1 MLVDVKGYAEK
12 AVAICPN
19 GTTGDHVEIGGLL
32 IVLPKPPKVKE
43 ILYCDLPVQD
53 QHWRRADLPA
63 EISRIRSM
71 DEWAEMPRE
80 FREKFRPYIEEE
92 FRRRREGVWFYNRGD
107 ATYITGR
114 HYMMLQWS
122 VLDIGAPYYLEFQRD
137 IFLHLAACEADP
149 RCIGQLYTKC
159 RRSGY
164 TNICSSVIV
173 DEATQVK
180 DKLVG
185 IQS

>member
-19 GTTGDHVEIGGLL
+19 GTIGDHLEIGGLL

-80 FREKFRPYIEEE
+80 
-92 FRRRREGVWFYNRGD
+92 
-107 ATYITGR
+107 
-114 HYMMLQWS
+114 L
-122 VLDIGAPYYLEFQRD
+122 
-137 IFLHLAACEADP
+137 
-149 RCIGQLYTKC
+149 
-159 RRSGY
+159 
-164 TNICSSVIV
+164 
-173 DEATQVK
+173 
-180 DKLVG
+180 
-185 IQS
+185 

>member
-53 QHWRRADLPA
+53 QHWRRADLPG

-80 FREKFRPYIEEE
+80 FREKFRPYSEEE
-92 FRRRREGVWFYNRGD
+92 FRRRREGV
-107 ATYITGR
+107 
-114 HYMMLQWS
+114 
-122 VLDIGAPYYLEFQRD
+122 
-137 IFLHLAACEADP
+137 
-149 RCIGQLYTKC
+149 
-159 RRSGY
+159 
-164 TNICSSVIV
+164 
-173 DEATQVK
+173 
-180 DKLVG
+180 
-185 IQS
+185 

>member
-1 MLVDVKGYAEK
+1 MLVKVEGYDEQG
-12 AVAICPN
+12 VAICAN
-19 GTTGDHVEIGGLL
+19 GTLGDHIEVGGIV
-32 IVLPKPPKVKE
+32 IVLPKAPKVRD
-43 ILYCDLPVQD
+43 ILFHGLPIAD
-53 QHWRRADLPA
+53 QHWRRVDLPK
-63 EISRIRSM
+63 ELSRIRSM

-114 HYMMLQWS
+114 HYMMLQWGQ
-122 VLDIGAPYYLEFQRD
+122 LDIGAPYYLDFQRD

-159 RRSGY
+159 RRSG
-164 TNICSSVIV
+164 
-173 DEATQVK
+173 
-180 DKLVG
+180 
-185 IQS
+185 